1 MQWFSGQALLS
12 EIISAMLRGT
22 KVKSSNYVLIK
33 DMTMYD
39 AELLKHAGQQAC
51 RLFRRSLVGLYWQ
64 QGCCPAEHKA
74 VVEDQGEAS
83 YP

>member
-51 RLFRRSLVGLYWQ
+51 RLF
-64 QGCCPAEHKA
+64 
-74 VVEDQGEAS
+74 
-83 YP
+83 